1 MKIVLATGG
10 FDPIHSGHIAYLK
23 AAKELGDILIVG
35 LNSDEWLERKKGKA
49 FMPWNER
56 LTIVNNLQMV
66 DEVFTFMDDDDTA
79 INFIK
84 QVRAHYPTEDLIFAN
99 GGDRTVD
106 NVPEMVVDDVEFVF
120 GIGGDN
126 KKNSSSWLLED
137 WKAPKTIRNWGYYR
151 VLHEDSTGGN
161 PKTKVKELTL
171 DPGKSISLQR
181 HKFRREYWI
190 VTSGTATIE
199 IEGQPRTLGIHDDI
213 EIPIGWWHRLS
224 NKTTLPLRI
233 VEIQS
238 GMKCDEAD
246 IERAPHK
253 DDHDFRI

>member
-56 LTIVNNLQMV
+56 LNIVNNLQMV

>member
-10 FDPIHSGHIAYLK
+10 FDPIHSGHIEFFK
-23 AAKELGDILIVG
+23 NAKELGDMLVVG
-35 LNSDEWLERKKGKA
+35 INSDEWLERKKGKS

-56 LTIVNNLQMV
+56 LAIINNLQMV
-66 DEVFTFMDDDDTA
+66 DEVYTFMDDDDSA

-84 QVRAHYPTEDLIFAN
+84 QIKAHYPKDKLIFVN
-99 GGDRTVD
+99 GGDRTAD
-106 NVPEMVVDDVEFVF
+106 NIPEMIFDDVEFVF
-120 GIGGDN
+120 GVGGTD
-126 KKNSSSWLLED
+126 KQNSSSWILEE

-181 HKFRREYWI
+181 HKFRREYWV
-190 VTSGTATIE
+190 VTSGVATVE
-199 IEGQPRTLGIHDDI
+199 IEGQPKTLGIHDDV

-224 NKTTLPLRI
+224 NKTTMPLRI
-233 VEIQS
+233 VEIQT
-238 GMKCDEAD
+238 GMKCEEED